1 MCVCVGETFS
11 IFVLAR
17 SPFLRAPGPP
27 AHKNKEEE
35 VKKKK
40 KKRETRLLIHLF
52 PNFLP
57 TSSYFFLLLV
67 EE

>member
-1 MCVCVGETFS
+1 MCVCVGETFLF
-11 IFVLAR
+11 IFFG

-35 VKKKK
+35 GKKKK

-57 TSSYFFLLLV
+57 TSSYFFFLLV